1 MVEDNIFDID
11 IPSDDND
18 KKSPNTEVFFELTNI
33 LLRQAKI
40 CDLARQMAE
49 MITAGMIEKAGIQHV
64 EFSPLNNREDALYDR
79 IADGGNRVPEIVM
92 IGEDDDFCYVIKIK
106 PDYGGNVPSNSS
118 EPEPPAGAGASLVR
132 SHKDPCNPEAWQY
145 DFEKDYWNPISC
157 IEFTGFTENQFKTIH
172 EKKEFSPKAMMIF
185 MARDRYG
192 VIDDED
198 TDMLYEKNKEII
210 RLYSCTKLYTSMSW
224 ILDRKDQI
232 MIRPLANDAK
242 SGLGVIYENGIFKLY
257 TSVETKLVDCVFETP
272 DINKMIRSLNG
283 MLNRKFEHE
292 TKSIVP
298 LSPDSIAI
306 LNDKTGCRCA
316 NGEKQY
322 TKEDIEKEDVILNR
336 YMKAYSQMLNIKQ
349 K

>member
-18 KKSPNTEVFFELTNI
+18 KKLPNTEAFFELTNI

-157 IEFTGFTENQFKTIH
+157 IEFTGFTEN
-172 EKKEFSPKAMMIF
+172 
-185 MARDRYG
+185 
-192 VIDDED
+192 
-198 TDMLYEKNKEII
+198 
-210 RLYSCTKLYTSMSW
+210 
-224 ILDRKDQI
+224 
-232 MIRPLANDAK
+232 
-242 SGLGVIYENGIFKLY
+242 
-257 TSVETKLVDCVFETP
+257 
-272 DINKMIRSLNG
+272 
-283 MLNRKFEHE
+283 
-292 TKSIVP
+292 
-298 LSPDSIAI
+298 
-306 LNDKTGCRCA
+306 
-316 NGEKQY
+316 
-322 TKEDIEKEDVILNR
+322 
-336 YMKAYSQMLNIKQ
+336 
-349 K
+349 